1 MVNKNVEML
10 FKECFVNNIKV
21 FVDIMWFYLFLV
33 LESYIVENFDDLD
46 IKVIRGDFIIV
57 IGKLN

>member
-1 MVNKNVEML
+1 MVNKKVEML
-10 FKECFVNNIKV
+10 FEERFVNNVKV

>member
-1 MVNKNVEML
+1 ML
-10 FKECFVNNIKV
+10 FEERFVNNVKV

>member
-10 FKECFVNNIKV
+10 FEERFVNNVKV
-21 FVDIMWFYLFLV
+21 FVVIMWFYLFLV